1 MMSKRRFRAVLRALT
16 LFAMLVP
23 LASEQSQAA
32 GWQNIHVQGFEGP
45 TFPTGSWITYD
56 CSYTSTQ
63 GIWNKTSSKAYS
75 GTAAVHPRG
84 GVTPHNYNTCTW
96 MRYGPFSLAGGATD
110 ARMFFQYWLDTELGY
125 DFFRWEY
132 TCDGGVGGE
141 WTGQAVSGNVGMWE
155 NTIFS
160 LKPCVGKHGVY
171 VQFMFVSDQS
181 VNYQGV
187 WVDNV
192 RIQKFVP

>member
-1 MMSKRRFRAVLRALT
+1 
-16 LFAMLVP
+16 
-23 LASEQSQAA
+23 
-32 GWQNIHVQGFEGP
+32 
-45 TFPTGSWITYD
+45 
-56 CSYTSTQ
+56 
-63 GIWNKTSSKAYS
+63 
-75 GTAAVHPRG
+75 
-84 GVTPHNYNTCTW
+84 

-110 ARMFFQYWLDTELGY
+110 AGMLFQYWLDTELGY

-132 TCDGGVGGE
+132 TCNGGVGGE